1 MLALMIFCLVAVA
14 LTTALYRTVDA
25 SILLRDESQ
34 VRLEMQNLLIE
45 TAAQKLKP
53 GKSEVQVGDG
63 RVHYERDVRAVQAK
77 TAAGVLLPNLYEISV
92 RASWRASGQDRSN
105 HAEVIRLQ
113 AMSQMSCSAQRLQ
126 KAKWASQRVKTSGYL
141 LLEVLLAVAVLSISV
156 VMIFRIIQTTLKA
169 TADITFLQTQQRKVD
184 GISQLLRRNFESM
197 PQTCTF
203 QTRSVNGSLELIFR
217 SAPFNFSW
225 VTSKANF
232 GTVVIARRS
241 LPNGRL
247 ALSVLQESGDALNS
261 YVDGSNEKKGEWFPL
276 VDDVEQLSWRFFD
289 GQAEK
294 WTSDWPNPATKPSL
308 VELTFKLAGRNH
320 LERCVFR
327 WPMAQTG
334 S

>member
-1 MLALMIFCLVAVA
+1 
-14 LTTALYRTVDA
+14 
-25 SILLRDESQ
+25 
-34 VRLEMQNLLIE
+34 
-45 TAAQKLKP
+45 
-53 GKSEVQVGDG
+53 
-63 RVHYERDVRAVQAK
+63 
-77 TAAGVLLPNLYEISV
+77 
-92 RASWRASGQDRSN
+92 
-105 HAEVIRLQ
+105 
-113 AMSQMSCSAQRLQ
+113 MSQMSCSAQRLQ

-197 PQTCTF
+197 PQSCTF

-232 GTVVIARRS
+232 GTVVIARRP

-247 ALSVLQESGDALNS
+247 ALTVLQESGDALNS

-276 VDDVEQLSWRFFD
+276 VDDAEQLSWRFFD

-294 WTSDWPNPATKPSL
+294 WTSDWPNPSTKPSL

>member
-1 MLALMIFCLVAVA
+1 
-14 LTTALYRTVDA
+14 
-25 SILLRDESQ
+25 
-34 VRLEMQNLLIE
+34 
-45 TAAQKLKP
+45 
-53 GKSEVQVGDG
+53 
-63 RVHYERDVRAVQAK
+63 
-77 TAAGVLLPNLYEISV
+77 
-92 RASWRASGQDRSN
+92 
-105 HAEVIRLQ
+105 
-113 AMSQMSCSAQRLQ
+113 MSQMSCSAQRLQ
-126 KAKWASQRVKTSGYL
+126 KTKWARQRVETAGYL

-197 PQTCTF
+197 PQSCTF

-232 GTVVIARRS
+232 GNVVIASRS

-247 ALSVLQESGDALNS
+247 ALTVLQESGDALNS

-276 VDDVEQLSWRFFD
+276 VDDAEQLSWRFFD

-294 WTSDWPNPATKPSL
+294 WTSDWPNPSTKPSL

>member
-1 MLALMIFCLVAVA
+1 
-14 LTTALYRTVDA
+14 
-25 SILLRDESQ
+25 
-34 VRLEMQNLLIE
+34 
-45 TAAQKLKP
+45 
-53 GKSEVQVGDG
+53 
-63 RVHYERDVRAVQAK
+63 
-77 TAAGVLLPNLYEISV
+77 
-92 RASWRASGQDRSN
+92 
-105 HAEVIRLQ
+105 
-113 AMSQMSCSAQRLQ
+113 MSQMSCSTQRRQ
-126 KAKWASQRVKTSGYL
+126 KTKWAKTGVETSGYL

-184 GISQLLRRNFESM
+184 GISQLLRRNFDSM

-203 QTRSVNGSLELIFR
+203 QTRSANGSLELIFR

-225 VTSKANF
+225 VTTGANF
-232 GTVVIARRS
+232 GTVVISGRAQ
-241 LPNGRL
+241 PNGRL

-261 YVDGSNEKKGEWFPL
+261 YVDGANEKKGEWFPL
-276 VDDVEQLSWRFFD
+276 IDDVEQLSWRFFD

-294 WTSDWPNPATKPSL
+294 WTPVWPNPASKPSL
-308 VELTFKLAGRNH
+308 VELTFKLAGRSH

>member
-1 MLALMIFCLVAVA
+1 
-14 LTTALYRTVDA
+14 
-25 SILLRDESQ
+25 
-34 VRLEMQNLLIE
+34 
-45 TAAQKLKP
+45 
-53 GKSEVQVGDG
+53 
-63 RVHYERDVRAVQAK
+63 
-77 TAAGVLLPNLYEISV
+77 
-92 RASWRASGQDRSN
+92 
-105 HAEVIRLQ
+105 
-113 AMSQMSCSAQRLQ
+113 MSQMSCSAQRLQ
-126 KAKWASQRVKTSGYL
+126 KTKWARQRVETAGYL

-197 PQTCTF
+197 PQSCTF

-232 GTVVIARRS
+232 GNVVIASRS

-247 ALSVLQESGDALNS
+247 ALTVLQESGDALNS
-261 YVDGSNEKKGEWFPL
+261 YVNGSNEKKGEWFPL
-276 VDDVEQLSWRFFD
+276 VDDAEQLSWRFFD

-294 WTSDWPNPATKPSL
+294 WTSDWPNPSTKPSL

>member
-1 MLALMIFCLVAVA
+1 
-14 LTTALYRTVDA
+14 
-25 SILLRDESQ
+25 
-34 VRLEMQNLLIE
+34 
-45 TAAQKLKP
+45 
-53 GKSEVQVGDG
+53 
-63 RVHYERDVRAVQAK
+63 
-77 TAAGVLLPNLYEISV
+77 
-92 RASWRASGQDRSN
+92 
-105 HAEVIRLQ
+105 
-113 AMSQMSCSAQRLQ
+113 MSQMSCSAQRLQ
-126 KAKWASQRVKTSGYL
+126 KTKWARQRVETAGYL

-156 VMIFRIIQTTLKA
+156 VIIFRIIQTTLKA

-197 PQTCTF
+197 PQSCTF

-232 GTVVIARRS
+232 GNVVIASRS

-247 ALSVLQESGDALNS
+247 ALTVLQESGDALNS

-276 VDDVEQLSWRFFD
+276 VDDAEQLSWRFFD

-294 WTSDWPNPATKPSL
+294 WTSDWPNPSTKPSL

>member
-1 MLALMIFCLVAVA
+1 
-14 LTTALYRTVDA
+14 
-25 SILLRDESQ
+25 
-34 VRLEMQNLLIE
+34 
-45 TAAQKLKP
+45 
-53 GKSEVQVGDG
+53 
-63 RVHYERDVRAVQAK
+63 
-77 TAAGVLLPNLYEISV
+77 
-92 RASWRASGQDRSN
+92 
-105 HAEVIRLQ
+105 
-113 AMSQMSCSAQRLQ
+113 MSCSVQRLQ
-126 KAKWASQRVKTSGYL
+126 KAKWARQRVKTSGYL

-232 GTVVIARRS
+232 GTVVIARRP

-247 ALSVLQESGDALNS
+247 ALTVLQESGDALNS

-276 VDDVEQLSWRFFD
+276 VDDAEQLSWRFFD

>member
-1 MLALMIFCLVAVA
+1 
-14 LTTALYRTVDA
+14 
-25 SILLRDESQ
+25 
-34 VRLEMQNLLIE
+34 
-45 TAAQKLKP
+45 
-53 GKSEVQVGDG
+53 
-63 RVHYERDVRAVQAK
+63 
-77 TAAGVLLPNLYEISV
+77 
-92 RASWRASGQDRSN
+92 
-105 HAEVIRLQ
+105 
-113 AMSQMSCSAQRLQ
+113 MSQMSCSAQRLQ
-126 KAKWASQRVKTSGYL
+126 KAKWARQRVKTSGYL

-225 VTSKANF
+225 VTTKANF
-232 GTVVIARRS
+232 GTVVIAGRP

-276 VDDVEQLSWRFFD
+276 VDDAEQLSWRFFD
-289 GQAEK
+289 GQAAK

>member
-1 MLALMIFCLVAVA
+1 
-14 LTTALYRTVDA
+14 
-25 SILLRDESQ
+25 
-34 VRLEMQNLLIE
+34 
-45 TAAQKLKP
+45 
-53 GKSEVQVGDG
+53 
-63 RVHYERDVRAVQAK
+63 
-77 TAAGVLLPNLYEISV
+77 
-92 RASWRASGQDRSN
+92 
-105 HAEVIRLQ
+105 
-113 AMSQMSCSAQRLQ
+113 MSCSAQRLQ
-126 KAKWASQRVKTSGYL
+126 KTRRGRERVKTSGYL

-232 GTVVIARRS
+232 GTVVIASRP

-247 ALSVLQESGDALNS
+247 ALTVLQESGDALNS

-276 VDDVEQLSWRFFD
+276 VDDAEQLSWRFFD

-294 WTSDWPNPATKPSL
+294 WTSDWPNPSTKPSL

>member
-1 MLALMIFCLVAVA
+1 M
-14 LTTALYRTVDA
+14 
-25 SILLRDESQ
+25 
-34 VRLEMQNLLIE
+34 N
-45 TAAQKLKP
+45 P
-53 GKSEVQVGDG
+53 
-63 RVHYERDVRAVQAK
+63 
-77 TAAGVLLPNLYEISV
+77 
-92 RASWRASGQDRSN
+92 
-105 HAEVIRLQ
+105 
-113 AMSQMSCSAQRLQ
+113 MSCSAQRLQ
-126 KAKWASQRVKTSGYL
+126 KTKWAGERVKTSGYL
-141 LLEVLLAVAVLSISV
+141 LLEVLLGVAVLSISV

-169 TADITFLQTQQRKVD
+169 TADITFLQAQQRKVD

-203 QTRSVNGSLELIFR
+203 QTRRVNGSLELIFR

-225 VTSKANF
+225 VTTEANF
-232 GTVVIARRS
+232 GTVVIAGRP

-276 VDDVEQLSWRFFD
+276 VDDAEQLSWRFFD
-289 GQAEK
+289 GQTEK
-294 WTSDWPNPATKPSL
+294 WTSDWPNPASKPSL
-308 VELTFKLAGRNH
+308 VELTFQLAGRNH

>member
-1 MLALMIFCLVAVA
+1 
-14 LTTALYRTVDA
+14 
-25 SILLRDESQ
+25 
-34 VRLEMQNLLIE
+34 
-45 TAAQKLKP
+45 
-53 GKSEVQVGDG
+53 
-63 RVHYERDVRAVQAK
+63 
-77 TAAGVLLPNLYEISV
+77 
-92 RASWRASGQDRSN
+92 
-105 HAEVIRLQ
+105 
-113 AMSQMSCSAQRLQ
+113 MSQMSCSAQRLQ
-126 KAKWASQRVKTSGYL
+126 KAKWARQRVKTSGYL

-225 VTSKANF
+225 VTTKANF
-232 GTVVIARRS
+232 GTVVIARRP

-247 ALSVLQESGDALNS
+247 ALTVLQESGDALNS

-276 VDDVEQLSWRFFD
+276 VDDAEQLSWRFFD
-289 GQAEK
+289 GQAQK

>member
-1 MLALMIFCLVAVA
+1 M
-14 LTTALYRTVDA
+14 
-25 SILLRDESQ
+25 S
-34 VRLEMQNLLIE
+34 EMSFSTE
-45 TAAQKLKP
+45 
-53 GKSEVQVGDG
+53 
-63 RVHYERDVRAVQAK
+63 
-77 TAAGVLLPNLYEISV
+77 
-92 RASWRASGQDRSN
+92 
-105 HAEVIRLQ
+105 
-113 AMSQMSCSAQRLQ
+113 RLQ
-126 KAKWASQRVKTSGYL
+126 KSKWTRQRVKTSGYL

-184 GISQLLRRNFESM
+184 GIAQLLRRNFESM

-232 GTVVIARRS
+232 GTVVIADRS

-276 VDDVEQLSWRFFD
+276 VDDAEQLSWRFFD

-294 WTSDWPNPATKPSL
+294 WSSDWPNPATKPSL

>member
-1 MLALMIFCLVAVA
+1 
-14 LTTALYRTVDA
+14 
-25 SILLRDESQ
+25 
-34 VRLEMQNLLIE
+34 
-45 TAAQKLKP
+45 
-53 GKSEVQVGDG
+53 
-63 RVHYERDVRAVQAK
+63 
-77 TAAGVLLPNLYEISV
+77 
-92 RASWRASGQDRSN
+92 
-105 HAEVIRLQ
+105 
-113 AMSQMSCSAQRLQ
+113 MSQMICSAQRLQ
-126 KAKWASQRVKTSGYL
+126 KAKWASHRVKTSGYL

-217 SAPFNFSW
+217 SAPFSFSW

-232 GTVVIARRS
+232 GTVVLARRS

-247 ALSVLQESGDALNS
+247 ALTVLQESGDALNS

-276 VDDVEQLSWRFFD
+276 VDDAEQLNWRFFD

-294 WTSDWPNPATKPSL
+294 WTSDWPNPSTKPSL

>member
-1 MLALMIFCLVAVA
+1 
-14 LTTALYRTVDA
+14 
-25 SILLRDESQ
+25 
-34 VRLEMQNLLIE
+34 
-45 TAAQKLKP
+45 
-53 GKSEVQVGDG
+53 
-63 RVHYERDVRAVQAK
+63 
-77 TAAGVLLPNLYEISV
+77 
-92 RASWRASGQDRSN
+92 
-105 HAEVIRLQ
+105 
-113 AMSQMSCSAQRLQ
+113 MSQMSCSVQRLP
-126 KAKWASQRVKTSGYL
+126 KAKWARQRVKTSGYL

-232 GTVVIARRS
+232 GNVVIASRP

-247 ALSVLQESGDALNS
+247 ALTVLQESGDALNS

-276 VDDVEQLSWRFFD
+276 LDDAEQLSWRFFD

-294 WTSDWPNPATKPSL
+294 WTSDWPNPSTKPSL

>member
-1 MLALMIFCLVAVA
+1 
-14 LTTALYRTVDA
+14 
-25 SILLRDESQ
+25 
-34 VRLEMQNLLIE
+34 
-45 TAAQKLKP
+45 
-53 GKSEVQVGDG
+53 
-63 RVHYERDVRAVQAK
+63 
-77 TAAGVLLPNLYEISV
+77 
-92 RASWRASGQDRSN
+92 
-105 HAEVIRLQ
+105 
-113 AMSQMSCSAQRLQ
+113 MSQMSCSAQRLQ

-217 SAPFNFSW
+217 SAPFSFSW

-232 GTVVIARRS
+232 GTVVLARRS

-247 ALSVLQESGDALNS
+247 ALTVLQESGDALNS
-261 YVDGSNEKKGEWFPL
+261 YVDGSNEKKGDWFPL
-276 VDDVEQLSWRFFD
+276 VDDAEQLNWRFFD

-294 WTSDWPNPATKPSL
+294 WTSDWPNPSTKPSL

>member
-1 MLALMIFCLVAVA
+1 
-14 LTTALYRTVDA
+14 
-25 SILLRDESQ
+25 
-34 VRLEMQNLLIE
+34 
-45 TAAQKLKP
+45 
-53 GKSEVQVGDG
+53 
-63 RVHYERDVRAVQAK
+63 
-77 TAAGVLLPNLYEISV
+77 
-92 RASWRASGQDRSN
+92 
-105 HAEVIRLQ
+105 
-113 AMSQMSCSAQRLQ
+113 MSQMSCSAQRLQ

-203 QTRSVNGSLELIFR
+203 PTRSVNGSLELIFR
-217 SAPFNFSW
+217 SAPFSFSW

-232 GTVVIARRS
+232 GNVVIASRS

-247 ALSVLQESGDALNS
+247 ALTVLQESGDALNS

-276 VDDVEQLSWRFFD
+276 VDDAEQLSWRFFD

-294 WTSDWPNPATKPSL
+294 WTSDWPNPSTKPSL

>member
-1 MLALMIFCLVAVA
+1 
-14 LTTALYRTVDA
+14 
-25 SILLRDESQ
+25 
-34 VRLEMQNLLIE
+34 
-45 TAAQKLKP
+45 
-53 GKSEVQVGDG
+53 
-63 RVHYERDVRAVQAK
+63 
-77 TAAGVLLPNLYEISV
+77 
-92 RASWRASGQDRSN
+92 
-105 HAEVIRLQ
+105 
-113 AMSQMSCSAQRLQ
+113 MSQMSCLAHKLQ
-126 KAKWASQRVKTSGYL
+126 KPKWAREGVKASGYL

-184 GISQLLRRNFESM
+184 GISQLLRRNFDSM

-203 QTRSVNGSLELIFR
+203 QTRNANGSLELIFR

-225 VTSKANF
+225 VTAGANF
-232 GTVVIARRS
+232 GTVVIAGRS
-241 LPNGRL
+241 QPNGRL

-261 YVDGSNEKKGEWFPL
+261 YVDGANEKKGEWFPL
-276 VDDVEQLSWRFFD
+276 MDDVEQLSWRFFD

-294 WTSDWPNPATKPSL
+294 WATVWPNPAAKPSL

-327 WPMAQTG
+327 WPIAQTG

>member
-1 MLALMIFCLVAVA
+1 
-14 LTTALYRTVDA
+14 
-25 SILLRDESQ
+25 
-34 VRLEMQNLLIE
+34 
-45 TAAQKLKP
+45 
-53 GKSEVQVGDG
+53 
-63 RVHYERDVRAVQAK
+63 
-77 TAAGVLLPNLYEISV
+77 
-92 RASWRASGQDRSN
+92 
-105 HAEVIRLQ
+105 
-113 AMSQMSCSAQRLQ
+113 MSQMSCSAERLQ
-126 KAKWASQRVKTSGYL
+126 KTKWAKERVKTSGYL

-203 QTRSVNGSLELIFR
+203 QTRSVNNSLELIFR

-225 VTSKANF
+225 MTTKANF
-232 GTVVIARRS
+232 GTVVIAGRS
-241 LPNGRL
+241 LPNGRV

-261 YVDGSNEKKGEWFPL
+261 YVDGSNQKKGEWFPL

-294 WTSDWPNPATKPSL
+294 WTSDWPNPASKPSL